1 MERRPFAPPVR
12 QRRLRCGARP
22 LAVLG
27 SCIAR
32 ETRTTSTAA
41 PAARLGGLS
50 GHLACCFQLSGR
62 RHMGGAPPQLSSSW
76 AAASA
81 SLKGGGTSPPRSPRS
96 PRSLL
101 LLALLACCRFCLH
114 FRLRSA
120 FACRGA
126 IRGVLRFSLHLRL
139 RLGLAWLGFAWLRLA
154 CLLRVAVL
162 VASPLLPNTATR
174 DWALDIA
181 ACALAKS
188 QTRRPG
194 FAVWTGGPRSIRQ
207 ASFEE
212 LRQVTQVDVLL
223 HLINLSSN
231 WWNKLRQPCWS

>member
-1 MERRPFAPPVR
+1 M
-12 QRRLRCGARP
+12 
-22 LAVLG
+22 
-27 SCIAR
+27 
-32 ETRTTSTAA
+32 
-41 PAARLGGLS
+41 
-50 GHLACCFQLSGR
+50 
-62 RHMGGAPPQLSSSW
+62 
-76 AAASA
+76 
-81 SLKGGGTSPPRSPRS
+81 KGGGLRLPTLPARC
-96 PRSLL
+96 SLRW
-101 LLALLACCRFCLH
+101 LAVAFA
-114 FRLRSA
+114 FAFSA

-207 ASFEE
+207 TSFEE
-212 LRQVTQVDVLL
+212 LRQVTQADVLL
-223 HLINLSSN
+223 HLINLSSS
-231 WWNKLRQPCWS
+231 WWNKLRQPFLP